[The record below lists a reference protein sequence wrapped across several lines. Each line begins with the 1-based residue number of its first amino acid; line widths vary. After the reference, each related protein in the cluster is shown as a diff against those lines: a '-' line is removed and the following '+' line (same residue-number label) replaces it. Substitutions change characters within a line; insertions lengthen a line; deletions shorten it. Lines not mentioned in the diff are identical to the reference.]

1 MNRPT
6 LADVQA
12 DYAVLDRLR
21 LEDIPGGA
29 VVLTEDFPPPRNR
42 KLEFSGDRN
51 TGLEKVPV
59 TGSLRMAWQ
68 LLRACGAGDSLLL
81 NQVER
86 PAQWACILQNLLPL
100 RRRAIALYDVFID
113 SPSALRRL
121 AVRMQIEGATV
132 NVLFSRRQVELYAAR
147 FRMPR
152 DRFVFIPYQASHS
165 KRPPVV
171 LPDGGYVFAGG
182 HSARDYRTLCAAA
195 EGTGVPVKVVCGD
208 DRPFA
213 GVRIPANVE
222 RVRAQEPE
230 FTRLMAAARFSVMP
244 LTAGRDRGYGEQTI
258 LNSFWHGRTMVAL
271 DDVSA
276 SDYITEGVDGHVLAP
291 GDVEGLRRRLVE
303 LWNDPARAAV
313 MGAAGQK
320 RVREHFSHDH
330 FVHRMK
336 ALAMILAAGR
346 EPIANSR

>member
-1 MNRPT
+1 MIRPT

-12 DYAVLDRLR
+12 DYTVLDRLR

-42 KLEFSGDRN
+42 KLAFSGDRK

-59 TGSLRMAWQ
+59 TGSLRMAGQ
-68 LLRACGAGDSLLL
+68 LLRACGPGDSLLL

-171 LPDGGYVFAGG
+171 LAY
-182 HSARDYRTLCAAA
+182 S
-195 EGTGVPVKVVCGD
+195 
-208 DRPFA
+208 
-213 GVRIPANVE
+213 NS
-222 RVRAQEPE
+222 RVSIA
-230 FTRLMAAARFSVMP
+230 MAAGAP
-244 LTAGRDRGYGEQTI
+244 L
-258 LNSFWHGRTMVAL
+258 
-271 DDVSA
+271 
-276 SDYITEGVDGHVLAP
+276 P
-291 GDVEGLRRRLVE
+291 
-303 LWNDPARAAV
+303 P
-313 MGAAGQK
+313 
-320 RVREHFSHDH
+320 
-330 FVHRMK
+330 
-336 ALAMILAAGR
+336 
-346 EPIANSR
+346 